1 MEGQAKILAE
11 ERKKLN
17 SKTALR
23 RIPDDVL
30 KLRIELEKALR
41 DQGLMAMIADNY
53 DKEIKRRKLA
63 LDPPQSIVQP
73 VMGFRSSNSA

>member
-53 DKEIKRRKLA
+53 DKEIKRRKLV
-63 LDPPQSIVQP
+63 LD
-73 VMGFRSSNSA
+73 